1 MLILVWGLT
10 ESLSAQSNWKG
21 EWEKTLKATE
31 VEGHLT
37 LYGCCYE
44 YDRILE
50 GFKKKHPKIKVTTVL
65 GTGNQLSARILAER
79 RGDKYLPDVF
89 SAGANTIHDVL
100 YKARALDLFRPALI
114 LPEVLDLS
122 KWYDGEHRYIDPEKR
137 YIFAFVANSQS
148 GQVSYNVQQVAPGE
162 FKSYWDFVNSKWKG
176 KMVSLDPTSFGMGA
190 TLQFFYFHP
199 DLGPAFIRKLYGEN
213 ANGGEP
219 GRASDD
225 GLASFGQVFNLHPLH
240 GRWRGGERNAARA
253 AHRLSRYGR
262 LERREQLKRCRRHF
276 RVT

>member
-1 MLILVWGLT
+1 MMQLRTHRRSAAIRSNFLAGFVLILVWGLT

-21 EWEKTLKATE
+21 EWEKTLKAAE

-65 GTGNQLSARILAER
+65 GTGNQLSSRILAER

-190 TLQFFYFHP
+190 TLQFYISSRFGSCLYQEA
-199 DLGPAFIRKLYGEN
+199 LRRKCK
-213 ANGGEP
+213 
-219 GRASDD
+219 
-225 GLASFGQVFNLHPLH
+225 
-240 GRWRGGERNAARA
+240 WR
-253 AHRLSRYGR
+253 
-262 LERREQLKRCRRHF
+262 
-276 RVT
+276 

>member
-1 MLILVWGLT
+1 MPKVVGLSEAILPF
-10 ESLSAQSNWKG
+10 
-21 EWEKTLKATE
+21 
-31 VEGHLT
+31 HLGFSRSQKE
-37 LYGCCYE
+37 LNSVGCNGCCYE
-44 YDRILE
+44 YDRIVDE
-50 GFKKKHPKIKVTTVL
+50 FKKKHPKIKVTTVL
-65 GTGNQLSARILAER
+65 GAGGQLGARVLAER
-79 RGDKYLPDVF
+79 RGDRYLPDVF

-199 DLGPAFIRKLYGEN
+199 DLGPAFIRKLYGDMQMAESRD
-213 ANGGEP
+213 ARQMTDWLASGKFSICIRCTAGGEV
-219 GRASDD
+219 GRGMQN
-225 GLASFGQVFNLHPLH
+225 GLPIDYLDTED
-240 GRWRGGERNAARA
+240 WKE
-253 AHRLSRYGR
+253 
-262 LERREQLKRCRRHF
+262 
-276 RVT
+276 